1 MPEKLLTP
9 AEVARRLGVAEAEV
23 ARLTAR
29 GTLKALRLG
38 DGLLR
43 FHPDDVAALRLP
55 PRRLSPK
62 EAKPRTLLAQPAAA
76 GVPWERVWD
85 FLYAYDFYLFA
96 AFFFGAMGAFV
107 LTMPR

>member
-1 MPEKLLTP
+1 MAEKLLTP
-9 AEVARRLGVAEAEV
+9 TEVARRLGVAEAEV

-29 GTLKALRLG
+29 GTLKALHLG

-43 FHPDDVAALRLP
+43 FHPEDVAAWQAR
-55 PRRLSPK
+55 
-62 EAKPRTLLAQPAAA
+62 PAATSA
-76 GVPWERVWD
+76 VPWERVWD

-96 AFFFGAMGAFV
+96 AFFLGAMGAFV